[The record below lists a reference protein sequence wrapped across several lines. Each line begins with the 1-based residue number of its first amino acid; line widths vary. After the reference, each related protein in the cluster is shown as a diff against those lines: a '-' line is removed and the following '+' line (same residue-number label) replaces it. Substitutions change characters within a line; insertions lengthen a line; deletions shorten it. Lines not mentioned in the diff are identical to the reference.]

1 MEIQTL
7 QAEVRPG
14 GGKGPARQLRSKG
27 LIPAVFYGPGTEPT
41 SIAVNPK
48 ELRKALSTEFGRNQV
63 VELAF
68 GAKKELAV
76 VREVQIHPL
85 EREVIH
91 ADFYRVELDR
101 EIEQKVPFETKG
113 KAAGVA
119 AGGLLRIIFREL
131 PVRCS
136 PNKVPAKIVVDVTAL
151 ELHEAIHTRDLTLP
165 EGVVVTLPA
174 DRSLV
179 AVVSED
185 KRGGDEE
192 AAAAAGAAA
201 PAAAGKAAPAAGK
214 AAPAAGK
221 AAPAAA
227 KAAPAAAAKKK

>member
-1 MEIQTL
+1 MDIQTL
-7 QAEVRPG
+7 QAEVRHG
-14 GGKGPARQLRSKG
+14 GGKGPARQLRMRG

-48 ELRKALSTEFGRNQV
+48 ELRKVLSTEYGRNQV
-63 VELAF
+63 IELML
-68 GAKKELAV
+68 GGKKELAI
-76 VREVQIHPL
+76 VREIQIHPL
-85 EREVIH
+85 ERDLLH

-113 KAAGVA
+113 KALGVA
-119 AGGLLRIIFREL
+119 EGGILRIIFREL

-136 PNKVPAKIVVDVTAL
+136 PNKVPAKIVVDVTHL
-151 ELHEAIHTRDLTLP
+151 NLHEAIHTRDLQLP

-179 AVVSED
+179 AVVAED
-185 KRGGDEE
+185 KRGTEE
-192 AAAAAGAAA
+192 DVAAAAGAAVA
-201 PAAAGKAAPAAGK
+201 GAAAAPAAG
-214 AAPAAGK
+214 AAAAGGK

-227 KAAPAAAAKKK
+227 KAAPAKKK

>member
-1 MEIQTL
+1 MDIQTL

-14 GGKGPARQLRSKG
+14 GGKGPARQLRMTG

-41 SIAVNPK
+41 SIAVSPK
-48 ELRKALSTEFGRNQV
+48 ELRKALSTEYGRNQV

-85 EREVIH
+85 EREIIH

-119 AGGLLRIIFREL
+119 AGGLLRVIFREL

-136 PNKVPAKIVVDVTAL
+136 PNKVPAKIVVDVSAL
-151 ELHEAIHTRDLTLP
+151 GLHEAIHTRDLSLP

-185 KRGGDEE
+185 KRGAEEE
-192 AAAAAGAAA
+192 AAAVAAAPAAAGKAAAGGGKAA
-201 PAAAGKAAPAAGK
+201 PAAAGKAAPAA
-214 AAPAAGK
+214 
-221 AAPAAA
+221 AA
-227 KAAPAAAAKKK
+227 KAAPAAKKK